1 MTDAGL
7 AHLGKIASLTTLELA
22 KTKVTD
28 AGLKH
33 LAGLK
38 GLSHLTIEGSG
49 VTPAAVASLEST
61 MPELRVEPLR
71 GVPGRR
77 GEKRGVG
84 NVRLKPDLLC

>member
-1 MTDAGL
+1 MVAETERDGGDRRGVV
-7 AHLGKIASLTTLELA
+7 HLRKISSLTTLELA

-49 VTPAAVASLEST
+49 VTKAAVASLEST
-61 MPELRVEPLR
+61 MPQLRVAP
-71 GVPGRR
+71 GVVPRAAR
-77 GEKRGVG
+77 
-84 NVRLKPDLLC
+84 

>member
-7 AHLGKIASLTTLELA
+7 GADLGKIASLTTLELA

-38 GLSHLTIEGSG
+38 GLSHLTIEGSE
-49 VTPAAVASLEST
+49 VTKAAVASLEST
-61 MPELRVEPLR
+61 KPQFRVER
-71 GVPGRR
+71 RASCRGRR
-77 GEKRGVG
+77 R
-84 NVRLKPDLLC
+84 